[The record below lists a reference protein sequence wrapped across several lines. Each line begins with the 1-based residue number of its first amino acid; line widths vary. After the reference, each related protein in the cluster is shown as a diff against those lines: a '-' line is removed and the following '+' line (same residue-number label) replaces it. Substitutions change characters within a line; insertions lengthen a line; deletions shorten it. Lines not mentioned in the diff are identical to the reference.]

1 MVRSSALVALA
12 IGLALA
18 TALAFTLPASISS
31 AAETFKMGVVDP
43 QEVLEKS
50 RAGRRALDALKEY
63 AMTRQK
69 VMATDEEELK
79 SLEKQMKDQESS
91 MSETQ
96 KRDKQNQFRTKL
108 QEYQRRAQEFNQEL
122 AGKQKE
128 LVDDYM
134 KRIGVATRTV
144 AERGGF
150 SIVMDKGSDNTIRIV
165 LYNKSVLDLTDQVI
179 KEFDRVNK

>member
-1 MVRSSALVALA
+1 MVRLSALVALSV
-12 IGLALA
+12 GLALA
-18 TALAFTLPASISS
+18 AVLAFTLPGSISS
-31 AAETFKMGVVDP
+31 AAESFKMGVVDP

-63 AMTRQK
+63 AVTRQK
-69 VMATDEEELK
+69 VIASDEEELK
-79 SLEKQMKDQESS
+79 GLEKALKEQESS
-91 MSETQ
+91 MSELQ
-96 KRDKQNQFRTKL
+96 KKEKQNQFRNKL

-134 KRIGVATRTV
+134 KRIGVATRTI

-150 SIVMDKGSDNTIRIV
+150 SIVVDKGSDNTIRIV
-165 LYNKSVLDLTDQVI
+165 L
-179 KEFDRVNK
+179 